1 MYLFMNRVRLFFLLV
16 LACVLVSC
24 ERDGLQVNLS
34 VGESANTRKVMLLYE
49 AGFNSLSGYISRNIS
64 QLRKGYLPG
73 RDPDDDVLL
82 VVSHLTLGSYSVE
95 TSPVLLR
102 IYDDYGVARKDTL
115 FTWPVGTSL
124 ANKSMVTQVFDL
136 VRTLF
141 PAASYGAVMSSH
153 STGWLPAGYFSNPID
168 RKSTNQGKD
177 GGDAVWLAPRQR
189 TYGQEYVG
197 RGTASEEIEIYDLAK
212 AIPYHLDYLLFDAC
226 LMGTVEVAWQLRDV
240 CDYLAVSSC
249 EIPGPGYDYTI
260 LTARLLKPDV
270 PDLQGACYDYYKT
283 YEHDTTYGATITLV
297 DCRSLDPLAE
307 VCKDL
312 FSRYR
317 TEIRTLS
324 GKNVQV
330 YDRQVD
336 SHTYHAFFDLK
347 DMMREAGVS
356 ESDLADLQAAL
367 DKAVIYEAHTDSFM
381 IGFSGGLTLERCCGL
396 SMYLPSYPDGRAD
409 IWHGTPYL
417 DDFYKNHISWNQ
429 ATSLVE

>member
-1 MYLFMNRVRLFFLLV
+1 MYKARLFFLLV

-49 AGFNSLSGYISRNIS
+49 VGFNDLSDDISRNIS

-82 VVSHLTLGSYSVE
+82 VVSHLTIGSYSVE

-168 RKSTNQGKD
+168 RVSTNQGKD
-177 GGDAVWLAPRQR
+177 EGKTESLAPRQR
-189 TYGQEYVG
+189 TFGQEYVG

-212 AIPYHLDYLLFDAC
+212 AIPYHLDYLLFDSC
-226 LMGTVEVAWQLRDV
+226 LMGTVEVAWELRDV
-240 CDYLAVSSC
+240 CDYLAISSC
-249 EIPGPGYDYTI
+249 EIPGAGYNYSI
-260 LTARLLKPDV
+260 LAARLLKPDV

-283 YEHDTTYGATITLV
+283 YEHNTTYGATITLV
-297 DCRSLDPLAE
+297 DCHSLDPLAE

-330 YDRQVD
+330 YDRLLGG
-336 SHTYHAFFDLK
+336 HTYYAFFDLK

-356 ESDLADLQAAL
+356 GDDMADLQAAL
-367 DKAVIYEAHTDSFM
+367 DKAVIYEAHTDRF
-381 IGFSGGLTLERCCGL
+381 TVDVKLERCCGL

>member
-1 MYLFMNRVRLFFLLV
+1 MYKARLFFLLV

-49 AGFNSLSGYISRNIS
+49 VGFNDNDLSSHIARNIS
-64 QLRKGYLPG
+64 YLRKGYLPG

-82 VVSHLTLGSYSVE
+82 VVSHLLIGSISVE

-102 IYDDYGVARKDTL
+102 IYDDYGVSRKDTL

-124 ANKSMVTQVFDL
+124 ANKAMVTQVFDL

-153 STGWLPAGYFSNPID
+153 STGWLPAGYFSNPTD
-168 RKSTNQGKD
+168 RVSTNQSND
-177 GGDAVWLAPRQR
+177 GGEAEWLAPRQR
-189 TYGQEYVG
+189 TFGQEYVRKG
-197 RGTASEEIEIYDLAK
+197 ADLEEIEIYDLAK
-212 AIPYHLDYLLFDAC
+212 AIPYHLDYLLFDSC
-226 LMGTVEVAWQLRDV
+226 LMGTVEVAWELREV

-249 EIPGPGYDYTI
+249 EIPIAGYDYSI

-283 YEHDTTYGATITLV
+283 YEHNTTYGATITLV
-297 DCRSLDPLAE
+297 DCHSLDPLAE

-317 TEIRTLS
+317 TKIRTLS

-330 YDRQVD
+330 YDRLLD
-336 SHTYHAFFDLK
+336 GHTYYAFFDLK

-356 ESDLADLQAAL
+356 GDDMADLQAAL
-367 DKAVIYEAHTDSFM
+367 DKAVIYEAHTDRF
-381 IGFSGGLTLERCCGL
+381 TVDVKLERCCGL

-409 IWHGTPYL
+409 IWHGTRYL
-417 DDFYKNHISWNQ
+417 DEFYKNHISWNQ